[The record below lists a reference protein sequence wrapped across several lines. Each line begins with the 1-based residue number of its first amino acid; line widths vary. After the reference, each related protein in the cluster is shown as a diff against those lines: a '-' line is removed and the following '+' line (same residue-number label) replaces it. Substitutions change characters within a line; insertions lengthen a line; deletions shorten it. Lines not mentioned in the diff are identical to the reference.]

1 MLEYTYLLFNLVV
14 LLPPLLISVFS
25 DVKTYKNWRA
35 IGLSLLAVSL
45 PFILWDIWAAAH
57 GHWFFSSTYIT
68 APRPFGIP
76 IEEILF
82 FVTVP
87 FAMCFVWDVL
97 AKYISNKPVSEVLA
111 ATGVALASL
120 MPILLLLTQ
129 WSRGYT
135 RSAAIAMALALVA
148 VVASG
153 WWRRNRFWWFQ
164 LILFTIFFIANTF
177 LTALPVITYGDAS
190 AIGYRIGT
198 IPLEDFL
205 FNFAL
210 INLFVITY
218 DYFCRKLTNK

>member
-1 MLEYTYLLFNLVV
+1 MRNYIYLIFNLIV
-14 LLPPLLISVFS
+14 LLPPLLISIFS

-35 IGLSLLAVSL
+35 LGTAVLVVSL
-45 PFILWDIWAAAH
+45 PFVLWDIWAAANN
-57 GHWFFSSTYIT
+57 HWFFSSSYIT
-68 APRPFGIP
+68 APRIFGLPF
-76 IEEILF
+76 EEILF

-97 AKYISNKPVSEVLA
+97 AKYIHNKPVSDILA
-111 ATGVALASL
+111 ATGISLISLAS
-120 MPILLLLTQ
+120 ILLLLTQ

-135 RSAAIAMALALVA
+135 RSAAIAAAIALAA

-164 LILFTIFFIANTF
+164 LLLFTIFFIANTF
-177 LTALPVITYGDAS
+177 LTALPVITYGTGS

-218 DYFCRKLTNK
+218 DYICRKTQK

>member
-1 MLEYTYLLFNLVV
+1 MRSYVYLLFNLFVI
-14 LLPPLLISVFS
+14 LPPLLISIFS
-25 DVKTYKNWRA
+25 DVKTYKNWRQVGMA
-35 IGLSLLAVSL
+35 IVLVSV
-45 PFILWDIWAAAH
+45 PFVLWDIWAAANA
-57 GHWFFSSTYIT
+57 HWFFSSVYIT
-68 APRPFGIP
+68 SPRYFGLPF
-76 IEEILF
+76 EEILF

-97 AKYISNKPVSEVLA
+97 AKYIPNKPVSDVLA
-111 ATGVALASL
+111 ATGISLISLAA
-120 MPILLLLTQ
+120 IVLLLAQ

-135 RSAAIAMALALVA
+135 RSAAIATAIALAVI
-148 VVASG
+148 VASG

-164 LILFTIFFIANTF
+164 LVLFAIFFIANTF
-177 LTALPVITYGDAS
+177 LTALPVITYGEGS

-218 DYFCRKLTNK
+218 DYFCRKTSN

>member
-1 MLEYTYLLFNLVV
+1 MRNYTYLIFNLAV
-14 LLPPLLISVFS
+14 LLPPLLISIFS

-35 IGLSLLAVSL
+35 IGAAILAVSI
-45 PFILWDIWAAAH
+45 PFVLWDIWAAANN
-57 GHWFFSSTYIT
+57 HWFFSSSYIT
-68 APRPFGIP
+68 APRYFGLP
-76 IEEILF
+76 LEEILF

-97 AKYISNKPVSEVLA
+97 AKYIPNKPVSDILA
-111 ATGVALASL
+111 ATGVSLLSLAS
-120 MPILLLLTQ
+120 IVLLLAQ

-135 RSAAIAMALALVA
+135 RSAALAMAIGLIV

-164 LILFTIFFIANTF
+164 LLLVTIFFIANTF
-177 LTALPVITYGDAS
+177 LTALPVITYGADS
-190 AIGYRIGT
+190 AIEYRIGT

-210 INLFVITY
+210 INLFVIAY
-218 DYFCRKLTNK
+218 DYVCRKTQK